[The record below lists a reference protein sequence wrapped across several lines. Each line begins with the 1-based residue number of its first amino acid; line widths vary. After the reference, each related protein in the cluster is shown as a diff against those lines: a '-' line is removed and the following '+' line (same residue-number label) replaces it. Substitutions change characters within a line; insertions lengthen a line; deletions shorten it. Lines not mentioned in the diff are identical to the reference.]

1 MKQVKLFA
9 VALTLLLGISLTS
22 CLNTESD
29 PIVTVPVYGE
39 CVNYY
44 PPTFSMASGQQV
56 VLSGTTETFTPGNMY
71 FFYFQYD
78 STQQSAEAESITG
91 TLYAGSTASDLTA
104 KGSEGPISESSYSQ
118 ANAPM
123 FALSGY
129 ISVIYGGA
137 GNIEPFV
144 GFDNKWLF
152 LPMAYWIKV
161 VSDEDEQKIELDK
174 HTFVLTYTLDEVK
187 NGDTELVLT
196 LNHVVADGSEENVE
210 RKSSYYAGLKAYN
223 LSYAIYAFQ
232 GKAGVKPTR
241 LKVVTKTNSSNDSLD
256 GATESVWSCDIK
268 D

>member
-22 CLNTESD
+22 CLNSESD
-29 PIVTVPVYGE
+29 PIETVPVYGE

-44 PPTFSMASGQQV
+44 PPTFSMASGQRV
-56 VLSGTTETFTPGNMY
+56 VLSGTTETFIPGNMY

-91 TLYAGSTASDLTA
+91 TLYAGSSASDLTA
-104 KGSEGPISESSYSQ
+104 KGSEGPTPESGSSL

-123 FALSGY
+123 FGLSGY
-129 ISVIYGGA
+129 ISVTYGGA

-161 VSDEDEQKIELDK
+161 VSDEDEQTAELNK
-174 HTFVLTYTLDEVK
+174 HTFVLTYNMDDVK
-187 NGDTELVLT
+187 SGDTELVLT
-196 LNHVVADGSEENVE
+196 LNHLVADGSGEDVE
-210 RKSSYYAGLKAYN
+210 RKYSYYAGLKAYN
-223 LSYAIYAFQ
+223 LTYAVYAFHE
-232 GKAGVKPTR
+232 KAGAEPTR
-241 LKVVTKTNSSNDSLD
+241 LKVVTKTNSTNDSLQ
-256 GATESVWSCDIK
+256 GASDSVWSCDIK